1 VAKAPIPA
9 AGEVPYQYL
18 EIPTNLTE
26 DKWVQAFEV
35 KAGDPKVLHHVI
47 VYARPPATPA
57 PAQPAAPTS
66 QSATH
71 PRVPPRIP
79 AHYRRPDRARNT
91 AFSLA
96 FVIYSPWGLW

>member
-1 VAKAPIPA
+1 MRLPWKP
-9 AGEVPYQYL
+9 GPYQ
-18 EIPTNLTE
+18 E
-26 DKWVQAFEV
+26 
-35 KAGDPKVLHHVI
+35 
-47 VYARPPATPA
+47 ATPTCTPFVIGGGA
-57 PAQPAAPTS
+57 GARTAAQPAAPTS

-79 AHYRRPDRARNT
+79 AHYRRPDRVRNT